1 MRLVYCKFQILL
13 VFLLLL
19 NFLSIVMFLFVSV
32 SVFIFSVS
40 GPLMKMRFFVIGIVC
55 TYQFYGRSCCC
66 IGIHRKQN
74 EGTKCWGR
82 GRRQT
87 GHLGSLG
94 RPQSGSH
101 PSSSRRAPPHQLL
114 LQTSIDVVVVVV
126 VVVQCQLFLN
136 NSCYLQ
142 HTHFNFNPFSLSFLV
157 FML

>member
-1 MRLVYCKFQILL
+1 MDAVVVVLTYTGSRMR
-13 VFLLLL
+13 
-19 NFLSIVMFLFVSV
+19 
-32 SVFIFSVS
+32 
-40 GPLMKMRFFVIGIVC
+40 G
-55 TYQFYGRSCCC
+55 
-66 IGIHRKQN
+66 QN
-74 EGTKCWGR
+74 VGEEGG